1 MILNKP
7 KYWDKKIG
15 IISILLFPI
24 TIIVLITNFFKKKLT
39 IAKKFN
45 IPIIFIGNIYI

>member
-24 TIIVLITNFFKKKLT
+24 TIIVLITNFLKKKT
-39 IAKKFN
+39 YHSKK
-45 IPIIFIGNIYI
+45 I